1 MLSRRPFFARE
12 TRTRP
17 FKSRRTFNELNR
29 AAVRI
34 LVSGVSPNS
43 TPASPLTAQSARSPH
58 RHQHTRSPRS
68 YPEAPAALHSPLKP
82 ERGAI
87 GAVIRPR
94 FTLPAL
100 NPAQRHHFTR
110 HHQLSTT
117 TPHLSLIQT
126 KDPAHFRT
134 NHSQNSPDH
143 TKTRTLRTQHVN
155 LGLFSPAYQTRHL
168 TPGPFCPR
176 NPHSDPDDSATPA
189 DHRSPLLQQEQR
201 RVTPKPERIDST
213 QPQRSDSPELY
224 LIQDSPELYLIQAGE
239 VSLRLDF
246 TAKSRGDEQ
255 PTRFV
260 SS

>member
-1 MLSRRPFFARE
+1 M
-12 TRTRP
+12 
-17 FKSRRTFNELNR
+17 
-29 AAVRI
+29 
-34 LVSGVSPNS
+34 
-43 TPASPLTAQSARSPH
+43 TAQSARSPH
-58 RHQHTRSPRS
+58 RHPYPRS
-68 YPEAPAALHSPLKP
+68 QRSSPDPPAALHSPLKP
-82 ERGAI
+82 ERSDI
-87 GAVIRPR
+87 GAVIRSCFP
-94 FTLPAL
+94 LSAL
-100 NPAQRHHFTR
+100 HHAQRHHFTR

-126 KDPAHFRT
+126 KDPAHSRT

-143 TKTRTLRTQHVN
+143 TKTRTLRAQHVK

-168 TPGPFCPR
+168 TPGPFCPC
-176 NPHSDPDDSATPA
+176 NPHSDPDDSATPE
-189 DHRSPLLQQEQR
+189 DHRSPLLQQEQL

-213 QPQRSDSPELY
+213 QPQRS
-224 LIQDSPELYLIQAGE
+224 DSPELYLIQAGE

>member
-34 LVSGVSPNS
+34 LVSGVPPNS

-58 RHQHTRSPRS
+58 RHPYPRS
-68 YPEAPAALHSPLKP
+68 QRSSPEPPAALHSALKP
-82 ERGAI
+82 ERSAI

-100 NPAQRHHFTR
+100 SPAQRHHFTK

-126 KDPAHFRT
+126 KDPAHSRT
-134 NHSQNSPDH
+134 NHPQNSPDH

-155 LGLFSPAYQTRHL
+155 LGPFSPEHPLPSPNSRS
-168 TPGPFCPR
+168 FFVR
-176 NPHSDPDDSATPA
+176 AT
-189 DHRSPLLQQEQR
+189 HTQIRTTPLLRQLIVRLSCNKHSCGKHQNTNDETQQGSSV
-201 RVTPKPERIDST
+201 RVIPSCTSSR
-213 QPQRSDSPELY
+213 QARY
-224 LIQDSPELYLIQAGE
+224 L
-239 VSLRLDF
+239 
-246 TAKSRGDEQ
+246 
-255 PTRFV
+255 
-260 SS
+260 